1 MIWEIRKLYNVHPV
15 LDSEC
20 DTSWFNNK
28 DSILFFKDYLQL
40 TLNDADYESD
50 DPELPLSLKLI
61 KFKKS
66 IVIFAEDD
74 MFCIDKL
81 FRTKDSQISSNKIPR
96 RLKTLVPYENDEE
109 RAALEILDFCI
120 EIGEEY
126 GCDEVDCV
134 FNKILEAIYCRL
146 ETFILDTD
154 LNARKCMDQC
164 KLQELNER
172 IKFYI
177 MLSAN
182 QKRLIY
188 LSDLIDP
195 KVKILKKMIASKVIV
210 EDMKY
215 YLKSFLSKTVTFQQR
230 LRMSKSMLN
239 TAENIHSVQVDE
251 ALQDY
256 SNKLT
261 TVSRYFSSIA
271 AMFLPLVLMTS
282 YFGMNVLI
290 PGELDNSYD
299 TFLSMVYFSIAL
311 LVVLVIYFKIKKWL

>member
-1 MIWEIRKLYNVHPV
+1 
-15 LDSEC
+15 
-20 DTSWFNNK
+20 
-28 DSILFFKDYLQL
+28 
-40 TLNDADYESD
+40 
-50 DPELPLSLKLI
+50 
-61 KFKKS
+61 
-66 IVIFAEDD
+66 
-74 MFCIDKL
+74 
-81 FRTKDSQISSNKIPR
+81 
-96 RLKTLVPYENDEE
+96 
-109 RAALEILDFCI
+109 
-120 EIGEEY
+120 
-126 GCDEVDCV
+126 
-134 FNKILEAIYCRL
+134 
-146 ETFILDTD
+146 
-154 LNARKCMDQC
+154 
-164 KLQELNER
+164 
-172 IKFYI
+172 